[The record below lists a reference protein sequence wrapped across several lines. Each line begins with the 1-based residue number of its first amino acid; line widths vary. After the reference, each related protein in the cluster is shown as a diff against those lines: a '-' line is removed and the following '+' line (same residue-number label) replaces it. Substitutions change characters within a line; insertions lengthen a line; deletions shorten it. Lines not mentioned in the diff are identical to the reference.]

1 MVSIVVFS
9 LVFNVFLHLT
19 SSSPLEVVKH
29 DEVLGKI
36 NEVKGEINELY
47 KRLNNAAQT
56 YHHSEDGKMCVT
68 KDCVAQSHK
77 LFQNMNTSVDP
88 CDDFYQ
94 YSCGNYIKET
104 LIPDDKGSMTASFSP
119 LRDKS
124 KFDFTNY
131 NYLNRSII
139 LNDR

>member
-1 MVSIVVFS
+1 MASFVVFS
-9 LVFNVFLHLT
+9 LIFNVFLHLS
-19 SSSPLEVVKH
+19 SSSPLEIVKH

-36 NEVKGEINELY
+36 NDVKGEIEELY
-47 KRLNNAAQT
+47 KRLNTLTGPLGADGDAIQT
-56 YHHSEDGKMCVT
+56 YNHNSQDGKMCVT

-94 YSCGNYIKET
+94 YSCGNYIKQT

-124 KFDFTNY
+124 KYSSF
-131 NYLNRSII
+131 
-139 LNDR
+139 